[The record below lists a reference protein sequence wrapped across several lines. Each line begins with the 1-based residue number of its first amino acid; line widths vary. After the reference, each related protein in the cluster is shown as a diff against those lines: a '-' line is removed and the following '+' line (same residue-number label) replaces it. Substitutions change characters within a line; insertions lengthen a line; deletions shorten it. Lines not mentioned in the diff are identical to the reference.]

1 VNGIASGSG
10 IAAVNCSLLPGCD
23 VSSSQRTAGS
33 KGRAAVIT
41 AVLLFTFAI
50 GPARADQVYRSIDA
64 QGHVTYSDR
73 PNAAGAKKE
82 DVTVQQ
88 ADPAEARRLAQERQ
102 ILKAEDDL
110 RKKQQAVDTRTQAQ
124 QDHDKQVRCQ
134 SAKDNYNAVKDTG
147 RMYKRDADGN
157 RVFLTDAEADAKRET
172 ARQVMNTACGT

>member
-1 VNGIASGSG
+1 M
-10 IAAVNCSLLPGCD
+10 
-23 VSSSQRTAGS
+23 SSSQRTAGS
-33 KGRAAVIT
+33 NGRAAVIT
-41 AVLLFTFAI
+41 AVLLFPFAI
-50 GPARADQVYRSIDA
+50 GTPRADQVYRSVDA

-73 PNAAGAKKE
+73 PNAAGAKKT
-82 DVTVQQ
+82 DVTVQE

-134 SAKDNYNAVKDTG
+134 AARDSYNALKDVN

-157 RVFLTDAEADAKRET
+157 RVYLSDSEADAKRET
-172 ARQVMNTACGT
+172 ARQVMNTACGA